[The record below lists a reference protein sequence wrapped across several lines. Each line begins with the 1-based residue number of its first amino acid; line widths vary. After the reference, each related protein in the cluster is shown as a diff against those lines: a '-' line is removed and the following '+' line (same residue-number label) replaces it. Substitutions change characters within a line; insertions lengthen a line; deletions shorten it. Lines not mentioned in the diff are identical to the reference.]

1 MSNSLV
7 EFLIKL
13 LLIESNKD
21 RYKLAQKLLSSE
33 MKNMLALNM
42 QSIRHF
48 AFSFGILPSCKV
60 KCPNTYVQSCLLS
73 IGELQVLLCIQLKKN
88 VKCK

>member
-48 AFSFGILPSCKV
+48 AFSFGILRAVLFIIHWGITGIAVYSV
-60 KCPNTYVQSCLLS
+60 KEECQM
-73 IGELQVLLCIQLKKN
+73 
-88 VKCK
+88 